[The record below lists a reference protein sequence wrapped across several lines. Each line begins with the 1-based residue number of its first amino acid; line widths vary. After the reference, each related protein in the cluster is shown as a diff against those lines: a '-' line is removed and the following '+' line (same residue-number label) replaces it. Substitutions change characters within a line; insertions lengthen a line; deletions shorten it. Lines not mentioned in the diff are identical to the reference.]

1 MSKLFNKKIVIVATV
16 AVMLSVSGTYLVSAQ
31 QFPPDTDPFP
41 GIGQVELGW
50 FIDTPGSSAETPFCV
65 TWFHSAGADP
75 DNPGRV
81 IPDEC
86 RTLID
91 PFINGPSTGRA
102 RAGALT
108 YPVPD
113 AWFGPWTW
121 IVDMPNGWVPMSNP
135 EIWELTDCTIQT
147 NDAAKLQAFRDAQN
161 VTVLP
166 DGGVMISNIPNAG
179 GESIGC
185 NASFVNVSIPPE
197 PDVDDDLDDI
207 EANMQGK
214 EQQIANLEDKVIVF
228 DEKIADLQTQID
240 DENTKQQKLKGLNT
254 QVASLTDVLA
264 GILAQLAA
272 L

>member
-1 MSKLFNKKIVIVATV
+1 MNKVLFIILASIILPIGGGLL
-16 AVMLSVSGTYLVSAQ
+16 ASAQ
-31 QFPPDTDPFP
+31 QFEPSDPFP

-50 FIDTPGSSAETPFCV
+50 FIDTPGSAEPIPFCV

-75 DNPGRV
+75 NNPGRV

-121 IVDMPNGWVPMSNP
+121 IVDLPTGWVPMPNP

-147 NDAAKLQAFRDAQN
+147 NDPVKLQAFRDAQI

-185 NASFVNVSIPPE
+185 NGSFVHVTIPPD

-207 EANMQGK
+207 EDNIQGK

-228 DEKIADLQTQID
+228 DQKITDLQTQID
-240 DENTKQQKLKGLNT
+240 DENTKQQKLKGLNA
-254 QVASLTDVLA
+254 QVDALTDVLA
-264 GILAQLAA
+264 SILAQLAA